1 MNIRSSS
8 RAPAPILPGDP
19 PRRSRLTLLVVA
31 MAVLAIAAAAVVIV
45 NLTGDDQGD
54 VTAGS
59 QGAVGASA
67 TTAAPTPTTA
77 ADPQAATR
85 AAIVDAYR
93 QSFDAFVAIASD
105 PKGSPD
111 DPRLS
116 RHKIGNALLASQI
129 TIQRLRNAG
138 QVYVGRAELHPTVVE
153 LTADT
158 AVVADCS
165 LDQFA
170 TVEVAT
176 GRVVE
181 PAGPA
186 TPSAATATY
195 RLINGVWMQ
204 NSFKDEKRSCVP
216 PAS

>member
-1 MNIRSSS
+1 MNIRTSST
-8 RAPAPILPGDP
+8 APAPIYPGDP
-19 PRRSRLTLLVVA
+19 PRRSRLMLLVVA
-31 MAVLAIAAAAVVIV
+31 MAVLAIVAAAVVIV
-45 NLTGDDQGD
+45 NRTGDDAGD
-54 VTAGS
+54 VTAARS
-59 QGAVGASA
+59 EGASA
-67 TTAAPTPTTA
+67 TTAVPTPTTA

-85 AAIVDAYR
+85 KAIDDAYR

-129 TIQRLRNAG
+129 TIQSLRNAG
-138 QVYVGRAELHPTVVE
+138 HVYVGRAELHPTVVE

-186 TPSAATATY
+186 TASAATATY

>member
-1 MNIRSSS
+1 MSIRT
-8 RAPAPILPGDP
+8 APTTVTLPGEP
-19 PRRSRLTLLVVA
+19 PRRTRTVLL
-31 MAVLAIAAAAVVIV
+31 AVLIVAAIVAIAVMVVV
-45 NLTGDDQGD
+45 NVTGDGSGP
-54 VTAGS
+54 VTT
-59 QGAVGASA
+59 QVGETPPTSA
-67 TTAAPTPTTA
+67 ATSPTLP
-77 ADPQAATR
+77 ADPQAATK
-85 AAIVDAYR
+85 AAIVAAYR

-138 QVYVGRAELHPTVVE
+138 HVYVGRAELHPTVVE

-181 PAGPA
+181 PAGPP
-186 TPSAATATY
+186 TLGAATATY
-195 RLINGVWMQ
+195 RLINGVWIQ

-216 PAS
+216 PGS